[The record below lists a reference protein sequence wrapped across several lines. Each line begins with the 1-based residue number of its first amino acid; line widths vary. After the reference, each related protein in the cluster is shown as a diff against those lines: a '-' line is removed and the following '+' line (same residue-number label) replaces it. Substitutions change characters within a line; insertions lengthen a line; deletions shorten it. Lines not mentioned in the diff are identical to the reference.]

1 MGLGISAL
9 RSALEF
15 SEKGFFDNKE
25 SVIDMGSQEIHITKK
40 DFIEITNSFNYS
52 PDWNHFP
59 CINKD
64 IWPEFPRDSTSN
76 IWKMLKFTKVDCC
89 DINNEHDSIYID
101 LNNPLEDKNLF
112 EKYDLVTDFGN
123 NEHPFNTAEAYR
135 TMHRL
140 CKGKGLI
147 WINQALFGGNG
158 FYNFDISFFESIA
171 AVNKYDILSCY
182 LTLDTNDGD
191 QPRLPL
197 SIGLLELLDFNKIDC
212 LGISYLFRKNSEKD
226 FIMPIQNL
234 GELESQSFY
243 KASLI
248 PETTHL
254 GISQTRAY
262 IPSNSEVGAKQAG
275 VIILKKI
282 KRKIFK
288 NIF

>member
-15 SEKGFFDNKE
+15 SEKGFFDDKE
-25 SVIDMGSQEIHITKK
+25 SVIDMGSQEIHIKK
-40 DFIEITNSFNYS
+40 EDFIEITNSFNYA
-52 PDWNHFP
+52 PNWDNFP
-59 CINKD
+59 CTYKD
-64 IWPEFPRDSTSN
+64 IWPGFPRDSSSN
-76 IWKMLKFTKVDCC
+76 FWKMLKFKKVDCC

-101 LNNPLEDKNLF
+101 LNKPLEDKNLF
-112 EKYDLVTDFGN
+112 MKYDLVTDFGN

-140 CKGKGLI
+140 CKEKGLI

-171 AVNKYDILSCY
+171 AVNKYDILSSY
-182 LTLDTNDGD
+182 FTLDTKDGD

-197 SIGLLELLDFNKIDC
+197 SMGLLELLDRNKIQC
-212 LGISYLFRKNSEKD
+212 LGVSYLFKKNFEKD
-226 FIMPIQNL
+226 FIMPVQNL
-234 GELESQSFY
+234 GDLKSQCLY

-254 GISQTRAY
+254 GINQTRAY
-262 IPSNSEVGAKQAG
+262 IPSKAEVGAKQAFS
-275 VIILKKI
+275 IILNKI
-282 KRKIFK
+282 KQKIFK
-288 NIF
+288 KII